1 MCNISESEFV
11 CLFAW
16 LVLYGAVLTA
26 REGKVDG
33 SKTVTFIAEYT
44 MR

>member
-1 MCNISESEFV
+1 MQYLGEFV
-11 CLFAW
+11 CVFPW

-33 SKTVTFIAEYT
+33 SKTVTSIAEYI

>member
-1 MCNISESEFV
+1 MCNILECLLV

-33 SKTVTFIAEYT
+33 SKTVTSSLSIL
-44 MR
+44 